1 MRLGC
6 SQLHVAF
13 RSPKGTVPALR
24 DLTFRS
30 GNGEFLTFLGPSGC
44 GKTTLLR
51 VLAGLLAPDAGTVER
66 VAGPHDSNSS
76 VLLVSQEHNL
86 FPWMTASA
94 NAAFGL
100 EMQGVPRAEREARA
114 ADLLARLGC
123 AGKERAYPC
132 QLSMGM
138 KQRVAVARC
147 FLGRPA
153 VMLMDEPFAALDFQ
167 TRMVLQEEVLELWEQ
182 DRKTVVF
189 VTHDVDEAILLS
201 DRILVLSE
209 GPGTVVA
216 EYEVPLPRPR
226 HALLEMNGELWE
238 LKQRILESLR
248 VAAGMERFTCAR

>member
-1 MRLGC
+1 MRVGC
-6 SQLHVAF
+6 SRLQVSF
-13 RSPKGTVPALR
+13 RASSGPVPAQR

-30 GNGEFLTFLGPSGC
+30 GDGEFLTFLGPSGC

-51 VLAGLLAPDAGTVER
+51 VLAGLLAPETGTVER
-66 VAGPHDSNSS
+66 VASPDDRNSS
-76 VLLVSQEHNL
+76 VLLVSQEHSL

-100 EMQGVPRAEREARA
+100 EMQGVARGARA
-114 ADLLARLGC
+114 ARAAELLARLGC
-123 AGKERAYPC
+123 AGKERAYPG

-147 FLGRPA
+147 FLGDPA
-153 VMLMDEPFAALDFQ
+153 VMLMDEPFAALDCQ
-167 TRMVLQEEVLELWEQ
+167 TRMLLQQEVLDLWER

-226 HALLEMNGELWE
+226 QALLEIDGELWD
-238 LKQRILESLR
+238 LKQRILASLR
-248 VAAGMERFTCAR
+248 VAAGVERFACVR

>member
-1 MRLGC
+1 
-6 SQLHVAF
+6 
-13 RSPKGTVPALR
+13 VPALR
-24 DLTFRS
+24 DLTFC
-30 GNGEFLTFLGPSGC
+30 GGDGEFLTFLGPSGC

-51 VLAGLLAPDAGTVER
+51 VLAGLLAPESGAVHR
-66 VAGPHDSNSS
+66 VAGPDDRNSS

-114 ADLLARLGC
+114 SDLLARLGC
-123 AGKERAYPC
+123 AGKERAYPG

-153 VMLMDEPFAALDFQ
+153 VMLMDEPFAALDCQ
-167 TRMVLQEEVLELWEQ
+167 TRMVLQQEVLDLWEQ

-216 EYEVPLPRPR
+216 EYQVPLPRPR
-226 HALLEMNGELWE
+226 HALLEMNGELWD
-238 LKQRILESLR
+238 LKQRILTSLR
-248 VAAGMERFTCAR
+248 VAAGMERFACAR